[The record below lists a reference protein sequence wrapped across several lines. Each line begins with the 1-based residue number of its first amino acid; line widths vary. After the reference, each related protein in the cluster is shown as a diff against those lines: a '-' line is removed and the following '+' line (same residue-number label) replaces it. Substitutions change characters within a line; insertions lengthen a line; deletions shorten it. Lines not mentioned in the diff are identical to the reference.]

1 MLTEQQ
7 QKFCKRIAL
16 YEDTPIQAF
25 INAGY
30 EVKQYRYI
38 KDRVL
43 TLLGNKNISDE
54 IDRLRKKYLSLE
66 DVRKDIILEHQQ
78 TRDLDITEILS
89 PVPYTDQ
96 DGIKR
101 YRVEIKPIAEWSYEL
116 RKACTGF
123 DKNGVPIFRNK
134 ETATKELSRLFGLYK
149 DNTVVVEQDLDGI
162 LKDAMG
168 ESADNID
175 ADDIDIEGLLNDEE
189 MQTLDAQLM
198 EQVDDDQR
206 VIERD
211 REDKK
216 HLKEHPEDTNI
227 VKLRNLL
234 NP

>member
-38 KDRVL
+38 KDRVM
-43 TLLGNKNISDE
+43 TLLGNKAISDE
-54 IDRLRKKYLSLE
+54 IDRLRNKYLGLE
-66 DVRKDIILEHQQ
+66 EVRKDIILEHQQ

-89 PVPYTDQ
+89 PVPYTDA

-101 YRVEIKPIAEWSYEL
+101 YRVEIKPIAEWSYDL

-134 ETATKELSRLFGLYK
+134 EAATKELSRLFGLYK

-168 ESADNID
+168 EESDTDEIS
-175 ADDIDIEGLLNDEE
+175 DIDIEGLLNDEE

-198 EQVDDDQR
+198 EQVDEDQR
-206 VIERD
+206 IIERD

-216 HLKEHPEDTNI
+216 YLKEHPEDSTI
-227 VKLRNLL
+227 IKLRNLL